1 MNLLDTAVLEASYKL
16 EHLGFEINTVKAPK
30 LPIQVS
36 GKRNKITKTAISCKN
51 IPLSHFV

>member
-30 LPIQVS
+30 LPSFQFKLVENVIKLLKQPFLV
-36 GKRNKITKTAISCKN
+36 KI
-51 IPLSHFV
+51 LH